1 MLRTTLAALTLAGAL
16 VTSACSGD
24 PSPSSAASSA
34 STASAASVESL
45 VQTGLTQLGAGDAE
59 QAGATFRTV
68 LDQDAG
74 NVYAHYNL
82 GVIAEAAGDTATAAT
97 EYDNALATDPAFAP
111 ALFNRGVLHEPDDL
125 DQAVRLYRR
134 ALAADPDLAAAHMR
148 LGFALLHLGEPAEA
162 EEHLAAGVRLDPAM
176 AGAEAPAY
184 D

>member
-1 MLRTTLAALTLAGAL
+1 MLRTTVAALILAGAL
-16 VTSACSGD
+16 ATTACSGD
-24 PSPSSAASSA
+24 PSPPSAASSA

-134 ALAADPDLAAAHMR
+134 GPDLAAAHMR
-148 LGFALLHLGEPAEA
+148 LGFALLHLGERAEA